1 MTGPNGSGT
10 GADGRSS
17 LRRAIG
23 QVKWQGQ
30 LAFDRARVLAKKLDE
45 EPAARI
51 YYRNQL
57 IRPWRVARFH
67 HFGAHSVIDRP
78 VAVYGA
84 HHIYVGDDVGIGPG
98 CTIFA
103 ERAAWSKPA
112 PVLKFGDRVIMRG
125 YSHVSATE
133 LVEIEDHV
141 CIGAWCTVIDSNH
154 LLNPDT
160 GHIQDGHVTTTPVRI
175 GAGTWI
181 ADRVAILPGAEIGK
195 GCFIGSN
202 SVVNKPIPDFS
213 VALGFPARVVG
224 STLG

>member
-1 MTGPNGSGT
+1 V
-10 GADGRSS
+10 DGDRSA
-17 LRRAIG
+17 LRARLG

-30 LAFDRARVLAKKLDE
+30 LALERARELAKKLDE

-57 IRPWRVARFH
+57 IRPWRVHRFH

-78 VAVYGA
+78 IGIYGA
-84 HHIYVGDDVGIGPG
+84 HHIYVGKDVGIGPG
-98 CTIFA
+98 CTIAA
-103 ERAAWSKPA
+103 ERAAWSKPG
-112 PVLKFGDRVIMRG
+112 PVLTIGDRVIIRC
-125 YSHVSATE
+125 STHISASE
-133 LVEIEDHV
+133 SIIIEDHV
-141 CIGAWCTVIDSNH
+141 CFGAWITVIDSNH
-154 LLNPDT
+154 IFNTET
-160 GHIQDGHVTTTPVRI
+160 GNIQDGRVSTSPVRI

-181 ADRVAILPGAEIGK
+181 ADRVSILPGADIGK

-213 VALGFPARVVG
+213 IAIGFPARVVG

>member
-1 MTGPNGSGT
+1 M
-10 GADGRSS
+10 SS
-17 LRRAIG
+17 MVNDDPRGQLRKALG
-23 QVKWQGQ
+23 QAKWQGR
-30 LAFDRARVLAKKLDE
+30 LALGRAREMAKKLDE

-57 IRPWRVARFH
+57 IRPWRVSRFH

-78 VAVYGA
+78 IGIYGA
-84 HHIYVGDDVGIGPG
+84 HHIHVGDDVGIGPG
-98 CTIFA
+98 CTIA
-103 ERAAWSKPA
+103 VERTAWDKPA
-112 PVLKFGDRVIMRG
+112 PTLVIGNRVIMRC
-125 YSHVSATE
+125 SNHISASDSII
-133 LVEIEDHV
+133 IEDHV
-141 CIGAWCTVIDSNH
+141 CFGAWCTVIDSNH
-154 LLNPDT
+154 VFNTET
-160 GHIQDGHVTTTPVRI
+160 GNIQDGRVTTTPVRI

-181 ADRVAILPGAEIGK
+181 ADRVAILPGADIGK